1 MTKEAI
7 AKRLRQARLAKGM
20 SQQEVGSA
28 LTPPQRRHEIS
39 RYERNGA
46 TPNVITI
53 AQLAA
58 ALGVTPC
65 WLAFGDDAHNVSFAN
80 GGTITIL
87 SVADISTG
95 KRPCTMLV
103 NEADHAK

>member
-58 ALGVTPC
+58 ALGVEPC
-65 WLAFGDDAHNVSFAN
+65 WLAFGDQGAN
-80 GGTITIL
+80 
-87 SVADISTG
+87 
-95 KRPCTMLV
+95 
-103 NEADHAK
+103 NAK

>member
-65 WLAFGDDAHNVSFAN
+65 WLAFGAVCPRSAVGCGLNAVEQ
-80 GGTITIL
+80 
-87 SVADISTG
+87 
-95 KRPCTMLV
+95 RY
-103 NEADHAK
+103 AK